1 MSPRRVHLGVA
12 ALLLVAACASD
23 TSTDIIGDV
32 TTNVV
37 TTDVVST
44 DEVDVDVTVPPPDEP
59 DPSAAD
65 SESTA
70 PDADEADGDVAITEL
85 FPVTVTD
92 ALGAEFTFDAPP
104 RLGCVSFRCREILA
118 GFGIAP
124 AASSYSESEFFFPVG
139 PPDFEVVN
147 VNDIEAWAGADVDVA
162 VFGGVPEPPITYE
175 AIDRVVPIL
184 YLQTPGLTND
194 DLGGIEAIVENTRLL
209 GRITGE
215 VEAAERDIDRLE
227 AAIATASTFSTPEL
241 ADRTFVML
249 TNAAGYIAEFIR
261 HPDEPENAFCAAL
274 DATGL
279 GVCVEFPIR
288 GRELSPEAFLD
299 LDPDVIVMAD
309 GQLSVDTRDDPTW
322 QRLSAVVTGSLYDS
336 ARSSYRNVGVRSL
349 IWALQEYVSAAV
361 PDSGVPSPGPLDDF
375 DPTASPLVTGEI

>member
-1 MSPRRVHLGVA
+1 MS
-12 ALLLVAACASD
+12 ASD
-23 TSTDIIGDV
+23 ESDSGEIDAEPTTPEPGEADATD
-32 TTNVV
+32 
-37 TTDVVST
+37 
-44 DEVDVDVTVPPPDEP
+44 PQEP
-59 DPSAAD
+59 DAAAAD
-65 SESTA
+65 TETGTSETGTSETGSGDGTDTA
-70 PDADEADGDVAITEL
+70 DDVATAAQ

-92 ALGAEFTFDAPP
+92 ALGTDFTFDEPP

-118 GFGIAP
+118 GFGVAP
-124 AASSYSESEFFFPVG
+124 AASSYRESEFFFPVG

-162 VFGGVPEPPITYE
+162 VFGGVPEPPITYQ

-194 DLGGIEAIVENTRLL
+194 GIGGIEAIVGNTRLL
-209 GRITGE
+209 GQITGE
-215 VEAAERDIDRLE
+215 VDAAERDIARLE
-227 AAIATASTFSTPEL
+227 AAIATASPFSTPEL
-241 ADRTFVML
+241 SERTFVML

-261 HPDEPENAFCAAL
+261 RPDEPENAFCAAL

-279 GVCVEFPIR
+279 GECVEFPTQ
-288 GRELSPEAFLD
+288 GRELSAEAFLD

-322 QRLSAVVTGSLYDS
+322 QRLRAVVTGSVYDS

-349 IWALQEYVSAAV
+349 IWALQEYVSATV
-361 PDSGVPSPGPLDDF
+361 PDSGVPAPGPLDDF
-375 DPTASPLVTGEI
+375 DPTSSPLVTGDI